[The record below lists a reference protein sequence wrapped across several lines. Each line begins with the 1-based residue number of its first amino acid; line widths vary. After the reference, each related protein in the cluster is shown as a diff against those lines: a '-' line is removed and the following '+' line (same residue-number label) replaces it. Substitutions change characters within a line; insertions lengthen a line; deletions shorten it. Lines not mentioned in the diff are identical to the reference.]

1 MLILV
6 VDDNLYARAK
16 LKKILISIAEGCEII
31 DCSGGAEALLA
42 VKSHTFDRAFLDY
55 NMEDM
60 NGLAVAQAIKKVS
73 PELPI
78 AICSANSQKKLK
90 DRFEEFGLAFIP
102 KPPQKDAVV
111 GFLDSIDATDD

>member
-16 LKKILISIAEGCEII
+16 LKKILVSIVEGCKII
-31 DCSGGAEALLA
+31 DCSSGAEALIA
-42 VKSHTFDRAFLDY
+42 VKSHAFDRAFLDY

-60 NGLAVAQAIKKVS
+60 NGLAVAQAITKVS
-73 PELPI
+73 PQLPI

-90 DRFEEFGLAFIP
+90 DRFEEFGLTFIP